1 MWLPEVG
8 WGQCGDLSFLTCD
21 QTRKASKLKYIYT
34 HTHTHIYVYIY
45 FNFHV
50 SKDTIKKVKK
60 QSIEWERRFRIE
72 YPEYIKNSKNS
83 KLVI

>member
-1 MWLPEVG
+1 MYMYTYI
-8 WGQCGDLSFLTCD
+8 F
-21 QTRKASKLKYIYT
+21 KYIY
-34 HTHTHIYVYIY
+34 IYIF

-60 QSIEWERRFRIE
+60 QSIEWEKKFRIE
-72 YPEYIKNSKNS
+72 YPEYKKNSKNS